1 MRFFLL
7 EFVGNQTASEGS
19 VIKFFSTGACILKA
33 NYKGLEDIVCNYFAN
48 VRFRIN
54 NSVVK

>member
-1 MRFFLL
+1 MHFFLL
-7 EFVGNQTASEGS
+7 EFVGNQTTSEGS
-19 VIKFFSTGACILKA
+19 VIKFFSTGAGVLKA
-33 NYKGLEDIVCNYFAN
+33 NCKGLEVIVCNYFAN